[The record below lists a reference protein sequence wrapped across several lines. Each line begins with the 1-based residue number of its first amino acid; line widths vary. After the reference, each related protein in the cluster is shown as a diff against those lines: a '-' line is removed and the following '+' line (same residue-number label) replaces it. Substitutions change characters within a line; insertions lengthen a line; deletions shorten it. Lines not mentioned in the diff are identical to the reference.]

1 VKVRSRLVGR
11 SRQSRRDDIEDEEIH
26 LSTSGHC
33 APRRRGSGR
42 GPAFEGLDYS
52 IGRLKTG
59 HYRSLRT
66 AWRPVFRTIYH
77 HTPLTACARI

>member
-1 VKVRSRLVGR
+1 MKVRSRVVGR

-26 LSTSGHC
+26 LSTSGHY
-33 APRRRGSGR
+33 APRRRGYGR
-42 GPAFEGLDYS
+42 EPAFGGLDYS

-59 HYRSLRT
+59 HYWSLRK

>member
-11 SRQSRRDDIEDEEIH
+11 CRRLCWVDIEDEEIH
-26 LSTSGHC
+26 LSTSGNY
-33 APRRRGSGR
+33 APRRRGYGR
-42 GPAFEGLDYS
+42 GPAFGGLDYS
-52 IGRLKTG
+52 IGGLKTG